1 VSPIYSIGFEPG
13 PNGIAT
19 SLAPR
24 VGGFNGDLAITKDG
38 NKLVFTRMSLGAPY
52 EIRTANTE
60 RIGSKCVQMVLEGK
74 NECAALKESALTQIN
89 DSILSQVSMSP
100 LGSFWFTGAHG
111 DQVEGFLVK
120 PPNFDV
126 GKKYPVKFFLKGGPQ
141 IALGDKWSYSGNLEL
156 LAANGYVVITI
167 NFHGS
172 TGYGQKFIDTVSGDW
187 GGAPFEDQMKGL
199 DFAEKTYPFID
210 KDRECAIGGSYG
222 GYMAN
227 WVLGHTDRFKCIVS
241 HHSVFNL
248 ESVWGSFDELWF
260 LNWDFKG
267 TPYSNRALYQ
277 KWSPHQYAGN
287 FKTPTLVIHGQLDYK
302 VDVSQAFD
310 LFTTLQMEGIPSKM
324 LYFPD
329 EAQYPVKPQNAQL
342 WYKTINDWVDQWTRR

>member
-1 VSPIYSIGFEPG
+1 
-13 PNGIAT
+13 
-19 SLAPR
+19 
-24 VGGFNGDLAITKDG
+24 
-38 NKLVFTRMSLGAPY
+38 MSLGAPY

-172 TGYGQKFIDTVSGDW
+172 TGYGQKFIDAVNGDW

-199 DFAEKTYPFID
+199 DYAEKTYSFID
-210 KDRECAIGGSYG
+210 KNRECAIGGSYG

-241 HHSVFNL
+241 HHSPFNL
-248 ESVWGSFDELWF
+248 ESFWGSTDELWF
-260 LNWDFKG
+260 PTWDFKG
-267 TPYSNRALYQ
+267 TPYDNRDVYQ
-277 KWSPHQYAGN
+277 KWSPHLYAEN
-287 FKTPTLVIHGQLDYK
+287 FKTPTLVSHGQLDYR
-302 VDVSQAFD
+302 VDVSQALQ
-310 LFTTLQMEGIPSKM
+310 LFTTLQMRGVPSKL

-329 EAQYPVKPQNAQL
+329 EAQYPSKPQNSQL
-342 WYKTINDWVDQWTRR
+342 WYKTVNEWVDQWTNIR